1 MITMLLAAQAF
12 AHGNGNGNGGDA
24 RLRVDNHF
32 DGEVEVLVDGRFVAM
47 VPGDAAIDLQS
58 RPGRHEVRVQRPG
71 TGYVLTRTQLVLT
84 PAALVV
90 LPVEAPRT
98 TIRID
103 NQGQI
108 PLRLTLEG
116 NNVWLVPR
124 TVVELEVTSGNLD
137 VTAMAHEPRGDFF
150 AVERTVWV
158 EPGQVASTVLR
169 PDPTMIVVDN
179 DDIFDMRVL
188 VDGKDAGVVD
198 GGDVRQIWVH
208 PGPSVVTLIDPFG
221 RIRSETRVVVQR
233 GQESLIVV
241 GDFHHDHDHHDHRP
255 DGRPGDG
262 RPDHGPGRGP
272 TVVTVR

>member
-12 AHGNGNGNGGDA
+12 AHGNGNGGDA

-71 TGYVLTRTQLVLT
+71 TGYVLARSQLVLT

-90 LPVEAPRT
+90 MPVDAPRT
-98 TIRID
+98 RIRID
-103 NQGQI
+103 NQGEI

-124 TVVELEVTSGNLD
+124 TTVELEVTSGNLD
-137 VTAMAHEPRGDFF
+137 VKAMAHEPRGDFF

-169 PDPTMIVVDN
+169 PDPSMIVVDN

-188 VDGKDAGVVD
+188 VDGKD
-198 GGDVRQIWVH
+198 
-208 PGPSVVTLIDPFG
+208 
-221 RIRSETRVVVQR
+221 
-233 GQESLIVV
+233 
-241 GDFHHDHDHHDHRP
+241 
-255 DGRPGDG
+255 
-262 RPDHGPGRGP
+262 
-272 TVVTVR
+272 